1 MPSMPL
7 PPDYLDA
14 IADARDPSW
23 GPLIVPWPMPGDL
36 GSMLQFS
43 TFAEWRSFISALS
56 LCRAVPEIVAAK
68 FESAQK
74 LYVLAWLDFDLIKAG
89 ELIALTA
96 LELALTDC
104 YAGKESTRRRKLV
117 AKRAENEKRAIS
129 KSEKW
134 WVDYTSF
141 ADLLKFMVERDGLT
155 EDQVGINRRCG
166 PTSKVID
173 RLTGES
179 RPSLAEIRNDLA
191 HGGPS
196 DGFPSAGLLEIA
208 RDLIDY
214 AYRDYN
220 SNQGFA

>member
-1 MPSMPL
+1 MIYP
-7 PPDYLDA
+7 PPDGLGLRTH
-14 IADARDPSW
+14 ARPS
-23 GPLIVPWPMPGDL
+23 
-36 GSMLQFS
+36 
-43 TFAEWRSFISALS
+43 
-56 LCRAVPEIVAAK
+56 
-68 FESAQK
+68 QK

-134 WVDYTSF
+134 WVEYTSF

-155 EDQVGINRRCG
+155 EDQVAINRRYR

-173 RLTGES
+173 RLTGEC
-179 RPSLAEIRNDLA
+179 RPSLAEIA
-191 HGGPS
+191 P
-196 DGFPSAGLLEIA
+196 GLEV
-208 RDLIDY
+208 
-214 AYRDYN
+214 
-220 SNQGFA
+220 GVHV

>member
-1 MPSMPL
+1 M
-7 PPDYLDA
+7 
-14 IADARDPSW
+14 
-23 GPLIVPWPMPGDL
+23 
-36 GSMLQFS
+36 
-43 TFAEWRSFISALS
+43 
-56 LCRAVPEIVAAK
+56 AAK

-104 YAGKESTRRRKLV
+104 YAGKEARGEGSWSPK
-117 AKRAENEKRAIS
+117 KAENEERAIS

-134 WVDYTSF
+134 WVEYTSF

-155 EDQVGINRRCG
+155 EGQVAINRRCG

-173 RLTGES
+173 LLTGEC
-179 RPSLAEIRNDLA
+179 RPSLAESRNDLA
-191 HGGPS
+191 HGAPS

-214 AYRDYN
+214 AYHDFTP
-220 SNQGFA
+220 NQNFA